1 MSLWLLALCVLVN
14 SLEHLFVLLVALAS
28 PAHLLVLDVPGAF
41 ELLLLIDLFRLDG
54 GADDKPVLIKTTETN
69 NDGRC
74 DAPLLDGEALQKGRY
89 QLLFRVAAY
98 LRRAGDDLPEI
109 PFLDDVV
116 INFGIDNPT
125 QHYHVPLLLS
135 AYGYSTYRGS

>member
-1 MSLWLLALCVLVN
+1 MGRLTT
-14 SLEHLFVLLVALAS
+14 H
-28 PAHLLVLDVPGAF
+28 VLDTARGCPASGLV
-41 ELLLLIDLFRLDG
+41 INLFRLDG
-54 GADDKPVLIKTTETN
+54 DVLVLIKTTKTN
-69 NDGRC
+69 DDGRC
-74 DAPLLDGEALQKGRY
+74 DAPLLDGDTLQKGRY
-89 QLLFRVAAY
+89 QLLFKVAAY
-98 LRRAGDDLPEI
+98 LRRSGDDLPEI